1 MARPRL
7 FPLPALLI
15 VAIATVA
22 RGEIGHVPPPRPEID
37 AGPPPLLRA
46 PEHARR
52 PFAFA
57 PELSL
62 ALPLCEGGPG
72 AEPCAA
78 LGPALGGSLSGLY
91 RIYPYFAFGA
101 RASYFRSSG
110 SAGGESALGG
120 EVIDGAAAGRVYFYE
135 SGAFDPYLELDLGYG
150 SLDTS
155 FVDAGG
161 KRHQLSAFGP
171 TARVSGGLDF
181 VVSESLEVGGSFAFS
196 HLVLASGQRCETTQC
211 DNGSTPYGAAVGALA
226 LSLHATLTLGEP
238 L

>member
-1 MARPRL
+1 MRASL
-7 FPLPALLI
+7 VFPLYTLL
-15 VAIATVA
+15 VVSIAAGA
-22 RGEIGHVPPPRPEID
+22 RGETGHVPPPRPELD
-37 AGPPPLLRA
+37 AGPPPMLRA

-52 PFAFA
+52 PFAFV
-57 PELSL
+57 PELALS
-62 ALPLCEGGPG
+62 LPLCEGGPG

-78 LGPALGGSLSGLY
+78 LGPAFGGSLSGFY

-101 RASYFRSSG
+101 RASYFRSRG
-110 SAGGESALGG
+110 SARGESALGG

-155 FVDAGG
+155 FVDASG

-181 VVSESLEVGGSFAFS
+181 VVSESLELGGSFAFS
-196 HLVLASGQRCETTQC
+196 HLLLANGRRCETTQC
-211 DNGSTPYGAAVGALA
+211 DYGSTPYGAAVGAVT

>member
-1 MARPRL
+1 MPRPPL
-7 FPLPALLI
+7 FPLLL

-46 PEHARR
+46 PEHARK
-52 PFAFA
+52 PFALV
-57 PELSL
+57 PEVSLS
-62 ALPLCEGGPG
+62 LPLCEGGPG

-78 LGPALGGSLSGLY
+78 LGPAFGGSLTALY

-101 RASYFRSSG
+101 RASYFRSKG
-110 SAGGESALGG
+110 SVRDASALGG
-120 EVIDGAAAGRVYFYE
+120 EVFDGAAAGRVYFYE
-135 SGAFDPYLELDLGYG
+135 AGAFDPYLELDLGYA

-155 FVDAGG
+155 FADASG
-161 KRHQLSAFGP
+161 KRYELSAFGP

-181 VVSESLEVGGSFAFS
+181 VVAESFELGGSFAFS
-196 HLVLASGQRCETTQC
+196 HLLLAKGHRCDTTQC
-211 DNGSTPYGAAVGALA
+211 DNGSAPYGAAVGALT
-226 LSLHATLTLGEP
+226 LSLHATLTLGDA